1 MIFLINIF
9 RLIFGFVTIKI
20 IGNNSE
26 QILNKASKSGV
37 EIWNLKYKNQSIIGN
52 IGVKNFIKLRKLRR
66 GTKCKIKILKKH
78 GIIFKIKKHKKR
90 TGILI
95 GLIFF
100 GLILYILSNYIWVI
114 NIEGNENLN
123 TNEIISS
130 CKKIGIY
137 EGIKKNKIN
146 SKYDAQRLQ
155 LTQKGIAWCSM
166 NIEGCVLT
174 VNLSESEISDKD
186 ERQTPSN
193 IKASIE
199 GKIKKIDATSGD
211 VVVKVGDTVS
221 KGDLLVSGIIQN
233 MSSTLFVHSDAKI
246 IAETKRIFSAKG
258 DYIQDITYETGKIK
272 NRNTINFFGLKIP
285 FYLGNI
291 KKENINSFKNID
303 IKMFNKKLPIKITK
317 QEYVFTE
324 TEKITFDKNKLEE
337 LLYQDIKKQVDGFN
351 FISVKEENRDI
362 VYTESGILMKIEYIC
377 EENIAQ
383 KDIILLNSKN

>member
-1 MIFLINIF
+1 
-9 RLIFGFVTIKI
+9 
-20 IGNNSE
+20 
-26 QILNKASKSGV
+26 
-37 EIWNLKYKNQSIIGN
+37 
-52 IGVKNFIKLRKLRR
+52 
-66 GTKCKIKILKKH
+66 
-78 GIIFKIKKHKKR
+78 
-90 TGILI
+90 
-95 GLIFF
+95 
-100 GLILYILSNYIWVI
+100 
-114 NIEGNENLN
+114 
-123 TNEIISS
+123 
-130 CKKIGIY
+130 
-137 EGIKKNKIN
+137 
-146 SKYDAQRLQ
+146 
-155 LTQKGIAWCSM
+155 M

-324 TEKITFDKNKLEE
+324 TEKITYDKNKLEE

-351 FISVKEENRDI
+351 FISAKEENRDI

-383 KDIILLNSKN
+383 RDIILLNSKN